1 MTAQADSS
9 PSRRSDRLSAAR
21 TGSWRGVVEIRD
33 ISILID
39 QLERLLNESKR
50 LPMSSG
56 AVVDRDECLVL
67 IDQMRVTVPQQIAE
81 ARRIQEERDQIIARA
96 EQEAQMIIDRS
107 HEEVELLLNDQ
118 GLLKEA
124 RERSAVI
131 AEETRRTAEETMRGA
146 DEYAIRVLG
155 ELEDQ
160 LIALQTTI
168 RNGLE
173 TLQQDGRVAR
183 LAVETGLE
191 EMSSEPDHET

>member
-1 MTAQADSS
+1 
-9 PSRRSDRLSAAR
+9 
-21 TGSWRGVVEIRD
+21 VVEIRD

-96 EQEAQMIIDRS
+96 EQEAQMIIDRT
-107 HEEVELLLNDQ
+107 HEEAELLLNDR

-124 RERSAVI
+124 RERSVVI
-131 AEETRRTAEETMRGA
+131 TEETRRTAEETMRGA

-173 TLQQDGRVAR
+173 ILQQDGRVAR

-191 EMSSEPDHET
+191 EMPAEPDRDIG

>member
-1 MTAQADSS
+1 MAQAVSS
-9 PSRRSDRLSAAR
+9 PSRRSDVLSASR
-21 TGSWRGVVEIRD
+21 ISSWRGVVKIRD

-81 ARRIQEERDQIIARA
+81 ARRIQEESDQIIARA
-96 EQEAQMIIDRS
+96 EQEAQMIIDRA
-107 HEEVELLLNDQ
+107 HEESELLLNDR

-124 RERSAVI
+124 RERSVVI

-173 TLQQDGRVAR
+173 ILQQDGRVAK

-191 EMSSEPDHET
+191 EMSAEQGPDLG